1 MATYTTNLKLTKQ
14 GSGENDNTWG
24 TVLNE
29 QMISLTDQAV
39 AGWADI
45 TVVSGSVTVTANNGV
60 SAAARNAF
68 LKLNGRLTA
77 NVSVVIPS
85 VSKGYVIKDN
95 TNRSGS
101 AFTIELK
108 TKDAAG
114 ARIPSSCTSLY
125 ITNGS
130 SVYQATPGVVS
141 AAVSGYGTAVLPTYE
156 IATTLTDKTLASA
169 TLVNAS
175 VSDSVFNAG
184 IITATSISGSTF
196 KAGSITSS
204 TIDATSLYVSATSTF
219 KQRAVGS
226 INSLTVP
233 TTGTLK
239 PDFSVGNFFEITLL
253 KGSTTGDTTF
263 GTPDNLVAGQAGLIR
278 VIQPT
283 TTILGCSFNSSY
295 FFPSKT
301 TVVPTS
307 ATAAVDI
314 WSYYVGGDS
323 KVYLVAA
330 LNFGIGS

>member
-1 MATYTTNLKLTKQ
+1 MVSYSKSLGLTKQ

-29 QMISLTDQAV
+29 QMISLTDQAI
-39 AGWADI
+39 AGYGNI
-45 TVVSGSVTVTANNGV
+45 TVASGAVTVTAGNGV
-60 SAAARNAF
+60 SASARNAF
-68 LKLNGRLTA
+68 IQLNGTLSA

-85 VSKGYVIKDN
+85 FSKGYVIKDS
-95 TNRSGS
+95 TNRSAS

-108 TKDAAG
+108 TKDVAG
-114 ARIPSSCTSLY
+114 VTVPSSCSSLY
-125 ITNGS
+125 VCNGS
-130 SVYQATPGVVS
+130 TVFKATPGVVS
-141 AAVSGYGTAVLPTYE
+141 AGTIANSELPTI
-156 IATTLTDKTLASA
+156 IAGKTINDS
-169 TLVNAS
+169 TFVEAS

-204 TIDATSLYVSATSTF
+204 TINATSLYVSATSTF

-233 TTGTLK
+233 ATGTIL

-253 KGSTTGDTTF
+253 KGSTTGKTTF
-263 GTPDNLVAGQAGLIR
+263 GTPANLVTGQAGLIR
-278 VIQPT
+278 VIQPS
-283 TTILGCSFNSSY
+283 TTIVSCSFNGSY
-295 FFPSKT
+295 FFPAKT

>member
-68 LKLNGRLTA
+68 LQLNGTLTA

-184 IITATSISGSTF
+184 IITNTSISGSTF
-196 KAGSITSS
+196 KTGSITSS
-204 TIDATSLYVSATSTF
+204 TIDATSLYVSASSTF
-219 KQRAVGS
+219 NQRAVGAITS
-226 INSLTVP
+226 IAVSAAGTVSLN
-233 TTGTLK
+233 
-239 PDFSVGNFFEITLL
+239 FSTGNFFEVTLVSGTNG
-253 KGSTTGDTTF
+253 KTHF
-263 GTPDNLVAGQAGLIR
+263 GTPDALVAGQAGLIR
-278 VIQPT
+278 VIQPA
-283 TTILGCSFNSSY
+283 TTILGCSFTNHY

-323 KVYLVAA
+323 KVYIVAA
-330 LNFGIGS
+330 LNFGVGS

>member
-45 TVVSGSVTVTANNGV
+45 TVASGSVTVTANNGV

-68 LKLNGRLTA
+68 LQLNGTLTA

-95 TNRSGS
+95 TDRSSS

-184 IITATSISGSTF
+184 IITNTSISGSTF
-196 KAGSITSS
+196 KTGSITSS
-204 TIDATSLYVSATSTF
+204 TIDATSLYVSASSTF
-219 KQRAVGS
+219 NQRAVGAITS
-226 INSLTVP
+226 IAVSASGTVSLN
-233 TTGTLK
+233 
-239 PDFSVGNFFEITLL
+239 FSTGNFFEVTLVSGANG
-253 KGSTTGDTTF
+253 KTHF
-263 GTPDNLVAGQAGLIR
+263 GTPDALVAGQAGLIR
-278 VIQPT
+278 VIQPASS
-283 TTILGCSFNSSY
+283 IVSCSFSDAY
-295 FFPSKT
+295 FFPAKT

-307 ATAAVDI
+307 ATSAVDI

-323 KVYLVAA
+323 KVYIVAA
-330 LNFGIGS
+330 LNFGVGA

>member
-1 MATYTTNLKLTKQ
+1 MVSYSKSLGLTKQ

-29 QMISLTDQAV
+29 QMISLTDQAI
-39 AGWADI
+39 AGYGNI
-45 TVVSGSVTVTANNGV
+45 TVASGAVTVTAGNGV
-60 SAAARNAF
+60 SASARNAF
-68 LKLNGRLTA
+68 IQLNGTLSA

-95 TNRSGS
+95 TDRSSS

-108 TKDAAG
+108 TKDVAG
-114 ARIPSSCTSLY
+114 VTVPSSCSSLY
-125 ITNGS
+125 VCNGS
-130 SVYQATPGVVS
+130 TVFKATPGVVS
-141 AAVSGYGTAVLPTYE
+141 AGTIANSELPTI
-156 IATTLTDKTLASA
+156 IAGKTINDS
-169 TLVNAS
+169 TFVEAS

-233 TTGTLK
+233 STGTIL

-253 KGSTTGDTTF
+253 KGSTTGKTTF
-263 GTPDNLVAGQAGLIR
+263 GTPANLVTGQAGLIR
-278 VIQPT
+278 VIQPS
-283 TTILGCSFNSSY
+283 TTIVSCSFNGSY
-295 FFPSKT
+295 FFPAKT

-330 LNFGIGS
+330 LNFGVGS

>member
-1 MATYTTNLKLTKQ
+1 MVSYSKSLGLTKQ

-29 QMISLTDQAV
+29 QMISLTDQAI
-39 AGWADI
+39 AGYGNI
-45 TVVSGSVTVTANNGV
+45 TVASGAVTVTAGNGV
-60 SAAARNAF
+60 SASARNAF
-68 LKLNGRLTA
+68 IQLNGTLSA

-108 TKDAAG
+108 TKDVAG
-114 ARIPSSCTSLY
+114 VTVPSSCSSLY
-125 ITNGS
+125 VCNGS
-130 SVYQATPGVVS
+130 TVFKATPGVVS
-141 AAVSGYGTAVLPTYE
+141 AGTIANSELPT
-156 IATTLTDKTLASA
+156 IITGKTINDS
-169 TLVNAS
+169 TFVEAS

-233 TTGTLK
+233 STGTIL

-253 KGSTTGDTTF
+253 KGSTTGKTTF
-263 GTPDNLVAGQAGLIR
+263 GTPANLVTGQAGLIR
-278 VIQPT
+278 VIQPS
-283 TTILGCSFNSSY
+283 TTIVSCSFNGSY
-295 FFPSKT
+295 FFPAKT

-330 LNFGIGS
+330 LNFGVGS

>member
-1 MATYTTNLKLTKQ
+1 MVSYSKSLGLTKQ

-29 QMISLTDQAV
+29 EMISLTDQAI
-39 AGWADI
+39 AGYGNI
-45 TVVSGSVTVTANNGV
+45 TVASGVVTVTAGNGV
-60 SAAARNAF
+60 SASARNAF
-68 LKLNGRLTA
+68 IQLNGTLSA

-85 VSKGYVIKDN
+85 VSKGYVIKDS
-95 TNRSGS
+95 TNRSAS

-108 TKDAAG
+108 TKDVAG
-114 ARIPSSCTSLY
+114 VTVPSSCSSLY
-125 ITNGS
+125 VCNGS
-130 SVYQATPGVVS
+130 TVFKATPGVVS
-141 AAVSGYGTAVLPTYE
+141 AGTIANSELPTI
-156 IATTLTDKTLASA
+156 IAGKTINAS
-169 TLVNAS
+169 TFVEAS

-204 TIDATSLYVSATSTF
+204 TINATSLYVSATSTF

-233 TTGTLK
+233 TSGTLK
-239 PDFSVGNFFEITLL
+239 PDFSVGNFFEITLVS
-253 KGSTTGDTTF
+253 GSATGNTTF
-263 GTPDNLVAGQAGLIR
+263 GEPDNLVAGQAGLIR
-278 VIQPT
+278 VIQPA
-283 TTILGCSFNSSY
+283 TTILGCSFTNHY
-295 FFPSKT
+295 FFPAKT

-323 KVYLVAA
+323 KVYIVAA
-330 LNFGIGS
+330 LNFGVGS

>member
-1 MATYTTNLKLTKQ
+1 MVSYSKSLGLTKQ

-29 QMISLTDQAV
+29 QMISLTDQAI
-39 AGWADI
+39 AGYGNI
-45 TVVSGSVTVTANNGV
+45 TVASGAVTVTAGNGV
-60 SAAARNAF
+60 SASARNAF
-68 LKLNGRLTA
+68 IQLNGTLSA

-108 TKDAAG
+108 TKDVAG
-114 ARIPSSCTSLY
+114 VTVPSSCSSLY
-125 ITNGS
+125 VCNGS
-130 SVYQATPGVVS
+130 TVFKATPGVVS
-141 AAVSGYGTAVLPTYE
+141 AGTIANSELPTI
-156 IATTLTDKTLASA
+156 IAGKTINDS
-169 TLVNAS
+169 TFVEAS

-233 TTGTLK
+233 STGTIL

-253 KGSTTGDTTF
+253 KGSTTGKTTF
-263 GTPDNLVAGQAGLIR
+263 GTPANLVTGQAGLIR
-278 VIQPT
+278 VIQPS
-283 TTILGCSFNSSY
+283 TTIVSCSFNGSY
-295 FFPSKT
+295 FFPAKT

-330 LNFGIGS
+330 LNFGKP